1 MRWLALLALVLAGC
15 VDRGPNDPTIAADLA
30 CEGARVAVLYRLK
43 PPSPSPAPASDACEN
58 CNGTGKVGDGKIV
71 STCRACGGTGKTP
84 KSVIIGGTVCTS
96 GSCRP

>member
-1 MRWLALLALVLAGC
+1 MRLVFLLALVLVGC

-58 CNGTGKVGDGKIV
+58 CNGTGKVGDGRIMN
-71 STCRACGGTGKTP
+71 TCQVCKGTGKKP
-84 KSVIIGGTVCTS
+84 K
-96 GSCRP
+96 

>member
-1 MRWLALLALVLAGC
+1 MRWLAVLALVLAGC
-15 VDRGPNDPTIAADLA
+15 IDRGPVDPTIAADLA
-30 CEGARVAVLYRLK
+30 CEGARLAVLYRLK
-43 PPSPSPAPASDACEN
+43 PPSPAPVSDDCEN
-58 CNGTGKVGDGKIV
+58 CNGTGKVGDGRIV